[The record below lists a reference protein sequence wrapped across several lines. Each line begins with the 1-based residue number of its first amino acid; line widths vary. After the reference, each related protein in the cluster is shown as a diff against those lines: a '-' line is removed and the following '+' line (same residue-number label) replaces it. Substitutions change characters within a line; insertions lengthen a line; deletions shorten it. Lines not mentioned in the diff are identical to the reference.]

1 MKIIVGLGNPGPRYA
16 GTRHNVGFVVL
27 DELARRL
34 NTGFTLA
41 KYHGVIAEARV
52 AGEKVLL
59 LKPETFMNLSG
70 QSVARA
76 VRYNAVERD
85 DLLVALDDVELP
97 VGRLRLRAQGSAGG
111 HNGLKS
117 IIEHLGDDRFP
128 RLRLGVGR
136 EAGGDLVNHVL
147 GRFTPDERIDAERM
161 VPLAA
166 DAVMVF
172 IEQGLERA
180 MSEYNRK

>member
-1 MKIIVGLGNPGPRYA
+1 MKIIVGLGNPGARYA

-27 DELARRL
+27 DEMARRL
-34 NTGFTLA
+34 NTGFNLT

-52 AGEKVLL
+52 AGEKILL

-76 VRYNAVERD
+76 VRYNAVERN
-85 DLLVALDDVELP
+85 DLLVVLDDVELP
-97 VGRLRLRAQGSAGG
+97 VGRLRLRPQGSAGG

-136 EAGGDLVNHVL
+136 EAGGELVDHVL
-147 GRFTPDERIDAERM
+147 GRFTPDERIEVERM
-161 VPLAA
+161 VPMAA
-166 DAVMVF
+166 DAVVVF
-172 IEQGLERA
+172 IEHGLERA